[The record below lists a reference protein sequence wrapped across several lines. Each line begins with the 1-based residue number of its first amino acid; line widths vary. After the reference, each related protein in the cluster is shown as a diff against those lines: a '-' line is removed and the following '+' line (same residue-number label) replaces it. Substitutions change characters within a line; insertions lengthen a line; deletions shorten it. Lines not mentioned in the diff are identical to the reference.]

1 MCCTLIYTTAGQLS
15 NEVTKKINR
24 FGKWRRLLHLMLMK
38 LFYPYVCEYAQCTVY
53 KSTSKCAHIVNDKW
67 TENSSY
73 IFFFQKLNQSLSKDG
88 RTQHTYAEHQFIFH
102 SCECG
107 WRDVLIKLMDFFS
120 HEVIAPNANRFI
132 KPIIVLRGS
141 ETENREES
149 TRRKIYD
156 ILKTVSSCSVCMGK

>member
-1 MCCTLIYTTAGQLS
+1 MM
-15 NEVTKKINR
+15 NERNIRHT
-24 FGKWRRLLHLMLMK
+24 F
-38 LFYPYVCEYAQCTVY
+38 
-53 KSTSKCAHIVNDKW
+53 S
-67 TENSSY
+67 
-73 IFFFQKLNQSLSKDG
+73 FFQKLNQSLSKDG

-149 TRRKIYD
+149 TRGKIYD
-156 ILKTVSSCSVCMGK
+156 ILKIVSSCSVCMGK